1 MKNFKDKLEA
11 IYDGWKNSLF
21 QSPEVEALAKE
32 RALHCA
38 KCDSNVGNV
47 CKECGC
53 PLWAKTRS
61 TKETN
66 KCDLGKWEK

>member
-1 MKNFKDKLEA
+1 MKTFKDKLEA
-11 IYDGWKNSLF
+11 IYDGWKNTIF
-21 QSPEVEALAKE
+21 QSAKVEELAKA

-38 KCDSNVGNV
+38 KCDSNVANV

-66 KCDLGKWEK
+66 KCDLGKWEE